1 MKNWTGE
8 QKARR
13 LGVFMMWVGGNVFV
27 FAMSDSE
34 RLVTALLSV
43 NGIYLLIGGLLV
55 FLYSLRS

>member
-1 MKNWTGE
+1 MDE

-13 LGVFMMWVGGNVFV
+13 RQALGVFMMWAGANAFA

-34 RLVTALLSV
+34 RLVTALLAV
-43 NGIYLLIGGLLV
+43 NGIYLLVGGLVV